1 MVERERER
9 DVRDRQK
16 KKRKKKREIL
26 VPSCIKLQWLT
37 SKTEINQPVIY
48 GFLSLDEKHTEIR
61 KQ

>member
-9 DVRDRQK
+9 EREMYVTD
-16 KKRKKKREIL
+16 KKREIL
-26 VPSCIKLQWLT
+26 IPSCIKLQCLT

-48 GFLSLDEKHTEIR
+48 GLLSLDEKHSEVR